1 MRKTESTN
9 EDHMIVIVANLKAK
23 PGKENELIE
32 VMKNLTADVRSKE
45 PDTLDYVLLR
55 SQKDPLQFLVY
66 EKYRS
71 GDAMKAHLMSP
82 HFQYASQKLALIL
95 DGGLKAESYNVV
107 DFQAG
112 ARMPIDGEQ
121 SMD

>member
-1 MRKTESTN
+1 
-9 EDHMIVIVANLKAK
+9 MIVIVANLKAK

-32 VMKNLTADVRSKE
+32 VMKNLTADVRAKE

-71 GDAMKAHLMSP
+71 GDAMKAHLTAP
-82 HFQYASQKLALIL
+82 HFQDAAKKLAPIL

-107 DFQAG
+107 
-112 ARMPIDGEQ
+112 E
-121 SMD
+121 

>member
-1 MRKTESTN
+1 
-9 EDHMIVIVANLKAK
+9 MIVIAANLKAK

-32 VMKNLTADVRSKE
+32 VMKKLAAAVRSRE

-71 GDAMKAHLMSP
+71 GDAMKAHLTSP
-82 HFQYASQKLALIL
+82 HFQDASKKLALIL

-107 DFQAG
+107 
-112 ARMPIDGEQ
+112 E
-121 SMD
+121 